1 MIFSARFFVIE
12 NEVVIMEGTYYTNF
26 QEFVNGTFS
35 KKDHMVTL
43 DNPSYDLIAC
53 WTWIC
58 YMLNIFDNNNS
69 SYDEL

>member
-26 QEFVNGTFS
+26 LEFVDGTFS

-53 WTWIC
+53 
-58 YMLNIFDNNNS
+58 
-69 SYDEL
+69 